1 MIYISDVISIESN
14 WTTPRTD
21 VVSSSYKT
29 TISYNLVK
37 TCCCCCYSIIM
48 NNIIL
53 MIYVLRYLIP
63 FSTAKLF

>member
-1 MIYISDVISIESN
+1 MIYISDMISIEKVIGQ
-14 WTTPRTD
+14 PHGRTYHHRTKQQF
-21 VVSSSYKT
+21 V
-29 TISYNLVK
+29 IMF
-37 TCCCCCYSIIM
+37 IM